1 VNLSHA
7 SWSNPLLPNQPATS
21 STVQFLGSTLAM
33 ELRRSK
39 VLISNNDCVLTGTVA
54 LGFWAESMGDVV
66 GRVTRDDAV
75 ACCWIGV
82 AVGVGLN
89 RGAGTFPDVICGG
102 RGSVGSSMDD
112 GVAFRFFFF
121 FAIKTKTTLA
131 IHVRWQINCDLSVY

>member
-1 VNLSHA
+1 
-7 SWSNPLLPNQPATS
+7 
-21 STVQFLGSTLAM
+21 
-33 ELRRSK
+33 
-39 VLISNNDCVLTGTVA
+39 
-54 LGFWAESMGDVV
+54 MGDVV

-112 GVAFRFFFF
+112 GLLFDSSSFLPLKQR
-121 FAIKTKTTLA
+121 
-131 IHVRWQINCDLSVY
+131 RP